1 MKNKRLTKYLAA
13 RKLTRA
19 NALKQKTNVDK
30 KTNQDFPGYPH
41 ATASEKVIT
50 PETKTE
56 KKTARVDTTDGEKM
70 LTTKAKKKTK
80 TNEEQSDGSASAF
93 EGTENVSE

>member
-1 MKNKRLTKYLAA
+1 MAA
-13 RKLTRA
+13 RKITRA
-19 NALKQKTNVDK
+19 NALKQKTMAD

-41 ATASEKVIT
+41 GTASEKVIT
-50 PETKTE
+50 PGTKTE
-56 KKTARVDTTDGEKM
+56 KKTARVDTKDGEKM